1 MRNLSQSS
9 MVREHLLSG
18 KTLTPLE
25 ALADFRCYRLSA
37 IIYDLRK
44 EGLPI
49 ETEILTN
56 RFARYYIE
64 PAANDNIKETA

>member
-1 MRNLSQSS
+1 MRNLTQAS

-37 IIYDLRK
+37 VIYDLRK

-49 ETEILTN
+49 ETKIMGN
-56 RFARYYIE
+56 GFARYYIE
-64 PAANDNIKETA
+64 PANDNKESA